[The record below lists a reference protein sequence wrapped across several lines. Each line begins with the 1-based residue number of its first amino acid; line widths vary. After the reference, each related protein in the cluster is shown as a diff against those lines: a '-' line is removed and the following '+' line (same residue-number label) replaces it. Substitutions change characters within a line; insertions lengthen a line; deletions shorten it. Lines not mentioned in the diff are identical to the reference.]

1 MIDRPQATG
10 EGPAAVVRERAGA
23 TTELVRVS
31 EELPLIIEQRVA
43 VIDRPPA
50 TDEGPAAVIE
60 EPAVASEGP
69 AVVTE

>member
-1 MIDRPQATG
+1 VIDSPPVTG
-10 EGPAAVVRERAGA
+10 EGPAAVVREPPGA
-23 TTELVRVS
+23 TAELVRVS